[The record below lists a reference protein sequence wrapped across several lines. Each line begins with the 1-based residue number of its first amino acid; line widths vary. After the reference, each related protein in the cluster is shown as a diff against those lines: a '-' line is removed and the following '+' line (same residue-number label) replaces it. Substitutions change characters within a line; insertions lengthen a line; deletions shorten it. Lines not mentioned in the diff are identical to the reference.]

1 MQHVQLA
8 ASKVIQQV
16 LSNGRNLNQVLEE
29 TLRGKA
35 NWAPPQRAALQ
46 DLSYGTLR
54 FYGQLKA
61 VLDLL
66 LHKPLSDE
74 KLRYLLLVALYQ
86 LQYSKAASH
95 AVVNHAVRAAQGL
108 NAHAS
113 GLVNAILRNFLRN
126 QDALLEQA
134 AQHAE
139 GKYSYPQWWIDELD
153 AQYGGQGAAILEA
166 GNTHPPMTLR
176 VNQRRGTIP
185 EYQLMLAQQGLPAR
199 LVEPDRHGNI
209 AAPDHETCHARFP
222 HPNPPPEGEGAN
234 GTLRAFHTTALQ
246 LDRPVAVDKLPGF
259 FEGLVSVQDAGAQYA
274 ARLLDVADGMRV
286 LDACAAPGGKTAHI
300 LECAR
305 VEMVALDK
313 DEKRLQR
320 VAENL
325 QRLKLDAQLLVGD
338 AAAPAGWWDGKP
350 FQRILADVPCSASG
364 VVRRHPDIKW
374 LRRRTDI
381 AGFARQQLDILNAL
395 WRLLAQ
401 DGKLLY
407 ATCSVFGQENE
418 QVISAFLAQQPDARR
433 LPVILPGVGLGQLLP
448 DDQHDGFFYALLCKQ
463 LTEN

>member
-1 MQHVQLA
+1 MQHVQIA
-8 ASKVIQQV
+8 ASQVIQQV

-29 TLRGKA
+29 TLRGMA
-35 NWAPPQRAALQ
+35 NLAPPQRAALQ

-66 LHKPLSDE
+66 SHKPLSDE

-108 NAHAS
+108 NARAS

-126 QDALLEQA
+126 QAALLEQA

-153 AQYGGQGAAILEA
+153 AQYGEQSTAILEV

-176 VNQRRGTIP
+176 VNQRRGTTP

-199 LVEPDRHGNI
+199 LVEPG
-209 AAPDHETCHARFP
+209 
-222 HPNPPPEGEGAN
+222 G
-234 GTLRAFHTTALQ
+234 LQ

-274 ARLLDVADGMRV
+274 ARLLDAGDGMRV

-305 VEMVALDK
+305 VEMVAVDK

-374 LRRRTDI
+374 LRRRADI

-407 ATCSVFGQENE
+407 ATCSVFSQENE
-418 QVISAFLAQQPDARR
+418 QVISVFLAQQPDARR
-433 LPVILPGVGLGQLLP
+433 LPVILPGVCSGQLLP

-463 LTEN
+463 RTEDR